1 MITTYSE
8 SCIRLARSHKSH
20 VPRNFGLFRQGSLQ
34 QINGQVLEAHAV
46 TPYQVFNNLL
56 MISND
61 SAWNY
66 PAIFFCKV
74 FRGQTHQAAEI
85 RNHKVSVACH
95 NAAGVRIVVRHSFT
109 QETLKNDK
117 ISKDPSTIIIS
128 NPVFKWLL
136 DTNFALC
143 VCERNVNIAPHPTHV
158 SFPHRQTAR
167 TEGRIKWCKYYY
179 YSIKVLMAVYIYIY
193 VILATSWLLHIIAIK

>member
-56 MISND
+56 TISND
-61 SAWNY
+61 NAWNY

-74 FRGQTHQAAEI
+74 FRGQTHQAAGI
-85 RNHKVSVACH
+85 RNHKVSVACHNAAGVPCH

-109 QETLKNDK
+109 QGTLKNDK
-117 ISKDPSTIIIS
+117 ISKDPSTIIKLYPIHSS
-128 NPVFKWLL
+128 NDCLIL
-136 DTNFALC
+136 MRQC
-143 VCERNVNIAPHPTHV
+143 VSAKET
-158 SFPHRQTAR
+158 
-167 TEGRIKWCKYYY
+167 
-179 YSIKVLMAVYIYIY
+179 
-193 VILATSWLLHIIAIK
+193 